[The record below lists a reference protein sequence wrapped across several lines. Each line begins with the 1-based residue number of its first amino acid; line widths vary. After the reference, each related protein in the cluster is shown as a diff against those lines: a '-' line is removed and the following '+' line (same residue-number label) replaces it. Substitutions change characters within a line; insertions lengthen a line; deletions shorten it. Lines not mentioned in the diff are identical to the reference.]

1 MATPSP
7 STPGGAAQASSGDI
21 HGVLVVAQ
29 LTNEINPLATGNRCV
44 GRIVNL
50 GTGSTVCTQLK
61 MTREFRSC
69 ASLGKPARKATF
81 VAYSIEKPSRGSMCS
96 CVRMR

>member
-29 LTNEINPLATGNRCV
+29 LTNETNPLATGNRCV

-50 GTGSTVCTQLK
+50 GTGSTVCTHLK
-61 MTREFRSC
+61 MTREFRAR
-69 ASLGKPARKATF
+69 ASRGKPA
-81 VAYSIEKPSRGSMCS
+81 SRLCL
-96 CVRMR
+96 